1 MQKKI
6 RQNYEIPT
14 GMETELKTAM
24 EFVSGGYYRFFL
36 NAITSPARSVSKK
49 ADLCA
54 GLGDACLG
62 LLFTKRG
69 K

>member
-1 MQKKI
+1 
-6 RQNYEIPT
+6 
-14 GMETELKTAM
+14 MEKELKTAM

-36 NAITSPARSVSKK
+36 NTITSPVGSVSKE

-54 GLGDACLG
+54 GPGDACLG
-62 LLFTKRG
+62 LLFLRKE